1 MLKKQTREFQ
11 KSLVLIKRKE
21 GVCGFVSLLVSS
33 RVGLVQ
39 GGGGGGGSFFV
50 VVVFSGSAVCEAQFP
65 SLFRYLPFVFCQCYC
80 KQLKQAKATVR
91 FSTLE

>member
-11 KSLVLIKRKE
+11 KALVLIKRKE

-39 GGGGGGGSFFV
+39 GGGGGSFV
-50 VVVFSGSAVCEAQFP
+50 VAVVFSGSAVCC
-65 SLFRYLPFVFCQCYC
+65 L
-80 KQLKQAKATVR
+80 
-91 FSTLE
+91 